1 MASWA
6 WSRAGAAPR
15 SAHRA
20 ASPRCA
26 HGLSAVPLQLLSGAE
41 DSFVHV
47 WKLSRSPDTD
57 DVEVSETRASSGDPG
72 QGHRGLLL
80 SCWHHG
86 SGLWGYTSCS
96 EGSEC

>member
-20 ASPRCA
+20 ASPHCA

-57 DVEVSETRASSGDPG
+57 DVEVSETREQ
-72 QGHRGLLL
+72 QGSRAGSPRAAAVLLAPRLGAVGLHVLQ
-80 SCWHHG
+80 
-86 SGLWGYTSCS
+86 
-96 EGSEC
+96 